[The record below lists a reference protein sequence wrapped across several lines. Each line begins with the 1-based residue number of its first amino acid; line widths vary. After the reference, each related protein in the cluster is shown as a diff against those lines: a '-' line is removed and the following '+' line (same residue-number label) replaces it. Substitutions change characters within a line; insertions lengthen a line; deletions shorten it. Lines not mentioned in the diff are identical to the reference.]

1 MPVKWIVEKLGVPG
15 TILAGLGALTLFA
28 QMCLIT
34 ADVVGRY
41 LFNAPIT
48 GVYEITEFMILT
60 IIFSFLGATQ
70 AAKRHVHVDL
80 LVNRL
85 PERMKWI
92 VAVVN
97 HAICFLLM
105 ALMTWMAFQ
114 RALDLYRAGEASP
127 NLGVPEYPF
136 VLFLML
142 GAAVMCIEYLRDLLR
157 LVSGAERD
165 TPV

>member
-1 MPVKWIVEKLGVPG
+1 MRVKRIVEKLGAPG
-15 TILAGLGALTLFA
+15 AILAGLGAMALFA

-41 LFNAPIT
+41 LFDSPIT
-48 GVYEITEFMILT
+48 GVYEITEFMILI
-60 IIFSFLGATQ
+60 IIFSFLAATQ

-85 PERMKWI
+85 PAGLRR
-92 VAVVN
+92 VFALVN
-97 HAICFLLM
+97 HTICFLLM

-127 NLGVPEYPF
+127 NLTVPEYPF

-142 GAAVMCIEYLRDLLR
+142 GAAVMCIEYLRDILR
-157 LVSGAERD
+157 LVSGPGRD
-165 TPV
+165 NPV